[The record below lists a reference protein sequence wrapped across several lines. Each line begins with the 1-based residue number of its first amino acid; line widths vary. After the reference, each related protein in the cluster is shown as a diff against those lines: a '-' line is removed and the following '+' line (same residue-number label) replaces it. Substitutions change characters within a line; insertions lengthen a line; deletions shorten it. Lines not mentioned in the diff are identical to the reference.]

1 MIQNGFTFIAFLM
14 FFAGI
19 VIWLEAKY
27 KDSKF
32 FKYVPAIIIIYFTVM
47 LMSTFHVWD
56 MTDSVKAARGSIKGA
71 ILPAMIFLMLLRA
84 DLRDIAKLGPRLI
97 GTFLLPQ
104 AVLLLVFSF
113 HSHYSSRY

>member
-56 MTDSVKAARGSIKGA
+56 MTDSVKGSSWFNQRSNSA
-71 ILPAMIFLMLLRA
+71 SHDFLNA
-84 DLRDIAKLGPRLI
+84 FK
-97 GTFLLPQ
+97 
-104 AVLLLVFSF
+104 
-113 HSHYSSRY
+113 SRFKRYC